1 MSSPRR
7 FRFRF
12 PIRSDSPVLAPMRH
26 RIYFA
31 VWTASLVSN
40 FGTVIQAVGAAWL
53 MTTIA
58 PSPDYVALVQAAT
71 SAPLMIFALIGGAMA
86 DTLDR
91 RRLMLAAQAAIFA
104 AALAVALINVAGL
117 LTPCSLLFFTFL
129 IGTATAMYTPAWQ
142 SSVSDMVPR
151 KTVPAAI
158 GLNAVNFNLA
168 RSAGPA
174 LGGAI
179 IALWSASTTF
189 FLNAV
194 SVLGLVAV
202 LWTWRHREPQHHL
215 EPERLDRAV
224 LSGIRYVAMSQLLR
238 APLMRATLFGLCSS
252 ALQSLMPLVARD
264 LVQGGPLTYGVL
276 LGSFGVGAMAGGF
289 TSVPLRRRLGPQGLA
304 TWSSAA
310 FGAASIVL
318 GLSTWLPLSMLA
330 LLVAGGCWTL
340 ALSTF
345 NITVQ
350 TSVPRW
356 VTGRALAAY
365 QMCVFGGLA
374 LGSVV
379 SGQIA
384 RSAGTEE
391 ALMFAGMAMLV
402 GLLAAR
408 RYAIRSAESID
419 LNPHTL
425 PLNSLPQ
432 IDLDPRAGP
441 IIVTIEYRVAQ
452 ENSAAFV
459 EAAHK
464 LARLRRG
471 DGASDWTLIQ
481 NLDEPEIWTERFQA
495 PTWLDHLRRQSRMTV
510 ATHAASEYV
519 RTFHIGDPPVVRRFI
534 ERPEGSESYLA
545 LVDEPPGEEQ
555 EIQQRI
561 ARNSL

>member
-12 PIRSDSPVLAPMRH
+12 PFRSESPVLAPLRH
-26 RIYFA
+26 RIYFS
-31 VWTASLVSN
+31 VWAASLVSN

-71 SAPLMIFALIGGAMA
+71 AAPLMIFALIGGAMA

-91 RRLMLAAQAAIFA
+91 RRLMLAAQFAIFIA
-104 AALAVALINVAGL
+104 ATVLALINWAGL
-117 LTPCSLLFFTFL
+117 ITPWTLLFFTFL
-129 IGTATAMYTPAWQ
+129 IGTATALYTPAWQ
-142 SSVSDMVPR
+142 SAVSDMVPR
-151 KTVPAAI
+151 AVIPAAI

-174 LGGAI
+174 VGGAI
-179 IALWSASTTF
+179 IAVWSASTTF
-189 FLNAV
+189 FLNAF
-194 SVLGLVAV
+194 SVIGLIVV
-202 LWTWRHREPQHHL
+202 LWTWRHRPPRQHL

-252 ALQSLMPLVARD
+252 AVQSLMPLVARD
-264 LVQGGPLTYGVL
+264 LVQGGPLTFGVL
-276 LGSFGVGAMAGGF
+276 LGAFGVGAMAGGF
-289 TSVPLRRRLGPQGLA
+289 TSVPMRRHLGAQGLA
-304 TWSSAA
+304 IWSSAA
-310 FGAASIVL
+310 FGVSSIVL
-318 GLSTWLPLSMLA
+318 GLSSWLALSMLA
-330 LLVAGGCWTL
+330 LFVAGGCWTL

-391 ALMFAGMAMLV
+391 ALMFAGVAMLV
-402 GLLAAR
+402 GLVAAR
-408 RYAIRSAESID
+408 RYAIKSSESID

-432 IDLDPRAGP
+432 LDLDPRAGP

-464 LARLRRG
+464 LALLRRG

-481 NLDEPEIWTERFQA
+481 DLDEPERWIERFQA

-510 ATHAASEYV
+510 ATHAASEFV
-519 RTFHIGDPPVVRRFI
+519 RTFHYGDPPVVRRYI
-534 ERPEGSESYLA
+534 ERPEGSESYLS
-545 LVDEPPGEEQ
+545 LGGETPEQEQ
-555 EIQQRI
+555 EIEQRM